1 MIKGVAMLLR
11 RRRLHAKAAP
21 APNRGRGPGTSAA
34 GGPRINWIVSPVPS
48 RVQVPIR
55 PVVVKPSPVR
65 VWPAKV
71 ASETMGPLEYLGS
84 IAKDAQLGLNA
95 ELPHKIVAIPL
106 VLVVEAVTD
115 PLKNVGPLIPKVG
128 IVDFGPVH
136 INALADSMAPG
147 SQSALPKVVKGRLRL
162 PLALTFT
169 SGPDSKML

>member
-1 MIKGVAMLLR
+1 M
-11 RRRLHAKAAP
+11 
-21 APNRGRGPGTSAA
+21 
-34 GGPRINWIVSPVPS
+34 
-48 RVQVPIR
+48 
-55 PVVVKPSPVR
+55 
-65 VWPAKV
+65 
-71 ASETMGPLEYLGS
+71 GS
-84 IAKDAQLGLNA
+84 IAKDGQLELNA

-147 SQSALPKVVKGRLRL
+147 SQSALPRVVEGRLRL

-169 SGPDSKML
+169 SGPDWKML